1 MGEFIVAGDDVP
13 VLSREIDRLL
23 AAAARAGASA
33 VYLKPGASPGIRVQG
48 RLSNMRMPE
57 LTSSGI
63 EALAR
68 EILGV
73 EEERALAK
81 FSAAVFPYE
90 IPQVGRFRISVFRR
104 SSGFLLTARCLRDD

>member
-1 MGEFIVAGDDVP
+1 MDGEDVP

-23 AAAARAGASA
+23 AAAARSGATS
-33 VYLKPGASPGIRVQG
+33 VYLKPGAAPGMRIQG
-48 RLSNMRMPE
+48 RMSNLRMPE

-68 EILGV
+68 EILDI

-81 FSAAVFPYE
+81 FSAVVFLYE
-90 IPQVGRFRISVFRR
+90 IPQVGHFRISVFCRAA
-104 SSGFLLTARCLRDD
+104 GFLLTARCLRDD